1 VRRRSDFAT
10 FADLLRTRARETPD
24 GLAYV
29 FLQDGEK
36 ETERLTFAELD
47 ARARALAAWLE
58 RRQPAGERAL
68 LLYPPGLD
76 FVAAFF
82 GCLYAGAVAVPSY
95 PPAPVRPGRG
105 QPRLRAIVEDAAPR
119 FVLTTAG
126 LAPRLDALAEE
137 MPGLGAAERLSAEDV
152 PAGLAEEWILP
163 PITSDTIAFLQYTS
177 GSTSDPKGVM
187 VSHGNLLHNEE
198 VIRAACGH
206 DERSTF
212 VSWLPMYHDMG
223 LIGGVLQPLYTGAA
237 CVLMAPVAFL
247 QRPVRWLR
255 AISRWRAHTSGAP
268 DFAYDLCVRKIP
280 PEQRAEL
287 DLSSW
292 RIAFDGSEPVR
303 ARTLATFSEA
313 FSPCGFQKSAFFPCY
328 GLAEATLIV
337 SGEARAEGP
346 RVAADADGA
355 RLRVGCG
362 PVGLDLAVAIADPER
377 PEELPPGAE
386 GEIWVAGPSVAR
398 GYWNQPELSEQ
409 TFGARLPGREERFL
423 RTGDLGFLRDGQLFV
438 TGRLKD
444 LIIVRGRNHYPQ
456 DLELTA
462 ADSHPALRGGA
473 GAAFAVETEHGEAV
487 VVVQEVDVRRR
498 LDVGEILNEALGAVR
513 QALAEEHE
521 LPVQAVLL
529 VRPGGV
535 PKTTS
540 GKVQR
545 ALCKRQFLE
554 GLLEPLAEWRA
565 GMAGDP
571 LPEMEDEA
579 PDTPESRAA
588 WLRRRVAAKLGIDE
602 NDLDPAV
609 PLTRYGLDSLA
620 AVELAHEIETGLG
633 VELPL
638 AFLLEGRS
646 LESLAADLPLAQV
659 GGGRVG
665 EGARG
670 EGLSPGERAL
680 WFLQRLDPA
689 SPAYHIAG
697 AARIAGPVGDE
708 ALRNAF
714 QRLVDRHPALRTT
727 FFVRDGEPVR
737 RVHPEAVADFALED
751 AAGLSPQELA
761 ERMDAEIFRPFDL
774 VAGPLLRVRI
784 LRRDPAE
791 RILILA
797 IHHIVADFWSLA
809 LMLRELGG
817 PHPPGPPLPS
827 PSRPPGEGGMEDPFA
842 FWQERLAGFPLVLEL
857 PVDQPRRPW
866 PAHRAMSV
874 PFTLPEGTAEALRA
888 LGRERGATLFTVLLA
903 AFQALLH
910 RVTGEERLLVGAPT
924 AGRSRAALAEQVGYF
939 VNPVVLP
946 SEAVDDPSFA
956 ALLAAARRTVLDVFA
971 HEVPFPELV
980 ERLQPERDPGRT
992 PLFQV
997 AFVLQKAPR
1006 KDEEGL
1012 ATFALNL
1019 SDGRLTLG
1027 GLALESISLP
1037 RLPGQFD
1044 LTLVAAEIEGTVHLS
1059 FFYDVELFDRTTL
1072 VRLAGHLRHLAAAVA
1087 ARSDLRL
1094 SEIPLWSEAERW
1106 QVVGE
1111 WNDTAAPVSSVLIHE
1126 RVAARA
1132 AAAPE
1137 AIAVGHGER
1146 ILTYRELTRRAWGL
1160 AWRLRAL
1167 GVGPEV
1173 RVAVL
1178 AERRPGMIVA
1188 SLAVLAAGGA
1198 YVPLDPMAPPERLVR
1213 LMRDSDARVLLTER
1227 EPGRGLLAIS
1237 EMGSLPATGAAVV
1250 VMEEVLDTAEEPP
1263 AVRVGL
1269 QNLAYIMYTSGSTGE
1284 PKGVVTEHAAMVS
1297 FVDGYIAETNLG
1309 PVDVSGQLSG
1319 LAFDGSV
1326 MDTWPAL
1333 TVGGSV
1339 RLPSEET
1346 RVTPERLRD
1355 WMVAEGIT
1363 VCFLPTPLFEAML
1376 GLAWPAPGEGRTPRL
1391 LLVGG
1396 ARLRSRPAPDLP
1408 FILVNVYGPTETT
1421 VLATGGR
1428 VTPAGVPGCPERM
1441 PALGRPMPAMRIYL
1455 LDTRLQPVPV
1465 GSPGELCL
1473 TGGLA
1478 RGYLAQPAQTAE
1490 RFLPN
1495 PFGLPGTR
1503 LYRSGDLA
1511 RWLPDGKLEFLGRTD
1526 HQVKVR
1532 GFRIEPG
1539 EVERTLTQ
1547 HPTVHEA
1554 LVLPADDG
1562 AGDNRLVAFVAPPLE
1577 GSVEPAVLRAF
1588 LTAKLP
1594 QFMIPSVFT
1603 VLPALPRTVNG
1614 KIDRRALEV
1623 LARQAGG
1630 AETEAAAP
1638 RDPLEEVLAGLW
1650 AEVLG
1655 AQRVGIHDDFFAL
1668 GGHSLLG
1675 ARLVSSIQ
1683 AACGFEVSLRTLFEA
1698 PTVARLAETLSAEGA
1713 VRRGREPIPKVSRGG
1728 VLPLSFGQERLWF
1741 LDRLQPGGAAYNV
1754 PLDLRL
1760 TGRLSVPV
1768 LARSLEEIVRRHEA
1782 LRTSFPE
1789 IDGRPVQSIHP
1800 PADFELQ
1807 SIDLAGL
1814 PVEGMTAE
1822 VDRIAQEAARRPFDL
1837 ENGPL
1842 LRATLLRRGAADH
1855 HLLLVLH
1862 HIVSDGASLQVLLTE
1877 LADGLAGRPAP
1888 PRGLAIQPADVAAWE
1903 RTALTGEALAPGLTF
1918 WAEQLAGAPALELP
1932 GDRPRPAAQ
1941 TERGSIRG
1949 LELPADLAA
1958 DLTAL
1963 ARRERVTPFMLF
1975 LAAFE
1980 ILLARW
1986 SGQDDFVI
1994 GTPVAH
2000 RGRPELEPLIGLL
2013 VGSVALRVPLAGD
2026 PVGIDLLGRVRRVT
2040 LEAFQHAGVPFEKIV
2055 ERLQPERSLSRNP
2068 IFQTL
2073 FTLQPEV
2080 PSRLELPELT
2090 LEARAIENGT
2100 AKFDLSL
2107 FVRESEGS
2115 WILTLEHSRDLF
2127 ETTTADRLL
2136 DGFTRLLAGLAAAP
2150 ESRISALPL
2159 LSETERSQLL
2169 EWSRGAEPE
2178 PAAAT
2183 LHGLVAAQAAR
2194 TPDAVALIWQTE
2206 RLTYRQLWDRVET
2219 LAGRL
2224 REQGA
2229 GPEMVIGVRLPR
2241 TPELI
2246 VALLAVLES
2255 GAAYLPI
2262 DPTYPTDR
2270 SDFLVTDAGAAVVI
2284 GSPLPLTPSPVR
2296 APSLPP
2302 RTGEGEAAG
2311 GSLAYIIYTSG
2322 STGRPKGVAIEHASA
2337 VRLVGWAG
2345 EAFTRDELAGVLA
2358 STSVS
2363 FDLSVFEIFVPLAWG
2378 GTVILA
2384 DDVLALPSLPA
2395 AGEVTLI
2402 NTVPSAMAALL
2413 ELLGGGALLPLEGG
2427 GSVCLAG
2434 EPLRRT
2440 LVDRLYA
2447 AGARRVFNLYG
2458 PSEDTTYSTG
2468 ALIERDE
2475 PEEPTI
2481 GGPVAGSRACVVDG
2495 ALGLVPL
2502 GVTGELCLGGGGLAR
2517 GYLGRPEL
2525 TAERFVPDPFGA
2537 TGGRLYRTGDR
2548 VRRRM
2553 DGSLVYLGRFDHQVK
2568 IRGFRI
2574 EPGEIETALLAIPGV
2589 MAAAVVPAPCGDRL
2603 VAFAVPRPGEA
2614 LDGGSLREALRGRL
2628 PAQLVPA
2635 SVMIQEALPRT
2646 PNGKVDRAA
2655 LVRLAEPGKA
2665 TGDGFVPPRG
2675 PVEEL
2680 LAGLFAELLG
2690 GDLGGQVGA
2699 HDDFFALGGHSLLA
2713 TRVVSRV
2720 RAVLG
2725 AELPLRAVF
2734 EAPTVAGLARR
2745 VEAVRHAVPDLQ
2757 EPLVAVPRAGDLPL
2771 SFAQQR
2777 LWFLHRLD
2785 PASAAYHIPAA
2796 LHLAGRLDAAALER
2810 TLQLVTERH
2819 EALRTTFTLSGEE
2832 PVQRIA
2838 AAPDLRLPV
2847 VDLAVLPEE
2856 LRRETADRIAV
2867 AEGRRAF
2874 DLERGPLLRARL
2886 VRLAPEEHILAVCFH
2901 HIIADGWSFGVLLRE
2916 IAALYP
2922 PLAAGEVPAPLPPL
2936 PVQVADFAVWQR
2948 RWLQGDALRSRLAWW
2963 EERLAGSEPALNLP
2977 TDRPRPARP
2986 PERGRTLRFRLGAAR
3001 TAAVEAVA
3009 RREGATPFMV
3019 LLAAW
3024 QAFLQ
3029 RITGQDDISVGSP
3042 IANRNR
3048 AETEGLIGYFVNTL
3062 VLRAR
3067 ITGSETF
3074 RALLAQVRETA
3085 LGAYDHQDLPFEL
3098 LVEALRPGRDAGL
3111 APLTQVLFVLQ
3122 NAIGLR
3128 RGRPHLELPGLR
3140 LALLLVDI
3148 GAPKLDLALALEP
3161 DGDELAAALEY
3172 PLELFDPPTLER
3184 WAGSFDR
3191 LLAGALADSDLPLSR
3206 LPLLGAAELQQIVAE
3221 WNPVPEAEPETPES
3235 ASPLLHERFAAWAAR
3250 TPDASA
3256 VSFERE
3262 TLTYRELDRR
3272 ANQLAHHLVAAG
3284 VQPGARVG
3292 LWLERS
3298 VEVLVGLLG
3307 ILKAGAAWVPLDSNY
3322 PPARLAAMAADA
3334 GLGALVTT
3342 ASLAAAL
3349 STLDDLEGALPR
3361 ETVRVL
3367 LDADRAA
3374 LERRPGTPLDIP
3386 LPGNALAYVIYTS
3399 GSTGRPKGVA
3409 CHHAGVIN
3417 LIADLS
3423 RWPLPPGAAGSLFAS
3438 LSFDPS
3444 VYEIF
3449 SMLLN
3454 GGRLEVAPERVRGS
3468 GRWYGEWLRE
3478 RRLENVFVPPAMLAD
3493 LRDVMA
3499 EGGVRIRRLLV
3510 GIEPIAEPLLAAM
3523 TELSP
3528 GLVVLNGYGPTETT
3542 VVVTEYPVTGRTAAE
3557 RNDRNTPIGRPV
3569 LNMRAYLLGGEL
3581 DPVPVGVPGELYA
3594 AGPQVAWG
3602 YLGRPDLTAERFLPD
3617 PCAESPGERMYRTG
3631 DLARWLPDGQ
3641 LTFGGRRDR
3650 QVKVRGVRVEP
3661 GEIEA
3666 ALRGVPGVRD
3676 CLVAPRLDP
3685 RGERRLV
3692 AWVVGEP
3699 AAPRDA
3705 LREQLRSRLPEVM
3718 VPAAFVHLDALPLTS
3733 NGKVDRAA
3741 LPDPDWQRP
3750 ELRGERVAP
3759 RTPVEETLA
3768 GIWQDLLGVAPI
3780 GIHDSFFDLGG
3791 HSLKAGQLVLRVRD
3805 QLGVELPVR
3814 TVFEA
3819 PSVAELAVAVG
3830 RQLLAETAPPAR
3842 RIARRERPEEPAPL
3856 SFGQQQLW
3864 FMEQMSPGSA
3874 VYNLPAAVR
3883 CAGNLRIDVLER
3895 CLAEIERRHE
3905 ALRTRFPV
3913 LDGRPVQVIVP
3924 PRSWRLAVRDLTD
3937 LPEPDREREA
3947 DRLAA
3952 EEARRPFD
3960 LASGRLLR
3968 AGLLRL
3974 APRRHVLLLTLH
3986 HLGSDAWSAGLLIRE
4001 LAQLYEAF
4009 AADRQS
4015 PLPEP
4020 AIQYAD
4026 FAAWQRERLQGET
4039 LDRLLAFWRHSLG
4052 NDRNERNGRAGFE
4065 LPADHPRPAVQTFRG
4080 AVQRVEIDAATA
4092 GALRRLAAAE
4102 GTSLFAAALTVFC
4115 ALLVRWSGQ
4124 DDLRLGTAAASRPDL
4139 ALERLL
4145 GLFINTVVLRAD
4157 LAGDPTFRAALATL
4171 RETTLGAFSH
4181 AELPFQQLVEALQPE
4196 RDLSRSPLFQVF
4208 FSLTA
4213 EPLSTLELPDLT
4225 MQPLE
4230 VHTGATEFDLAVYLT
4245 ESPAGVGG
4253 WIDYNADLFTPATL
4267 ERFAD
4272 RFAAFAAAA
4281 AADPD
4286 RRLSELPLLPE
4297 ADARLLAMWSGT
4309 DFPLSRGRGGCVGE
4323 GAGGEGLCLHEM
4335 FAAQAAGTPDA
4346 PAAVHRD
4353 RAWTY
4358 RELAGHAAALASRLR
4373 ALGVEPGDRVGV
4385 CAERSLPML
4394 AALLGVLETGAAY
4407 VPLDPS
4413 YPEARLAAMLADSG
4427 AAALVVHGER
4437 AERLAVGWG
4446 GVVVMTEDS
4455 NAAPLGPH
4463 PLPPLP
4469 SPPLPPGE
4477 GGKASHLLP
4486 LETGVRHPGGKAA
4499 NDGRLPPGA
4508 PAYVLYTS
4516 GSTGAPKGVVVSH
4529 RNVAGFFA
4537 AMDEVLGTEP
4547 GAWLAVTSISFDIS
4561 VLELLWTVTRG
4572 WKVVIQ
4578 DDAGSY
4584 LATAPRADRRP
4595 IDFSLF
4601 YFADSSDAAAGDK
4614 YRLLLD
4620 GARFADENGFKAV
4633 WTPERHFHAFG
4644 GLYPNPSVTGA
4655 AVAAVTRRVEIRA
4668 GSVVLPLHDPV
4679 RVAEE
4684 WAVVDNLSGG
4694 RAGISFA
4701 SGWHAGDFV
4710 FAPDHFADRHAVM
4723 FREIE
4728 TVRALWR
4735 GEAVRRRAGAGQ
4747 EVDVRI
4753 LPRPVQPELPVWV
4766 TAAGSPATFR
4776 SAGTIGAHVLT
4787 HLLGQ
4792 TAAEVGAK
4800 IAIYRA
4806 AWKAAGHPGEG
4817 TVTLMLHTFVG
4828 ADDATVRDIVRG
4840 PFTAYLRS
4848 SYGLVEAFASSLSL
4862 VTENL
4867 SEVDRD
4873 ALLEHAFDRYFETS
4887 GLFGSPATCLRLID
4901 RLRALGVDEIGC
4913 LIDFGIDIEITLA
4926 GLRDLAALR
4935 ATVARQTGG
4944 EAEDFSLPAQIARHG
4959 VTHLQCTPSLAGL
4972 LAADPATLAGLA
4984 PLKTLLL
4991 GGEALPAP
4999 LAARLHEALPATI
5012 HNMYGPTETTI
5023 WSLTQEVKAEDR
5035 IAIGRPLANNTVHV
5049 LDRFLQPVPPGVPG
5063 EICLGGDAVSLGYWN
5078 APERTAERFVPDPFV
5093 DAEKTPHPRPLSHLP
5108 PTPPP
5113 GEGRQA
5119 ARDSELFSPLPGIGR
5134 VGDGRGAGGEV
5145 LGAGTVRLGVS
5156 GSGVRLYRTGD
5167 LGRFRPDGS
5176 MDFLGRVDHQVK
5188 VRGHRIEL
5196 GEIEA
5201 ALRAA
5206 PGVRDA
5212 VVVARDASGDHRL
5225 AAYVVPAA
5233 GRAEALRPRGELA
5246 AGRPRF
5252 ALPNGMT
5259 VTYVTEFQVANGYQ
5273 EIFEDEIYLRHGI
5286 TLPDG
5291 ACVLDV
5297 GANIGFFS
5305 LFVHQRSQGARVFAF
5320 EPFPATFE
5328 ALRGNVELYGLD
5340 VRLFNR
5346 GVAERPGQAEFTF
5359 YPNAPGLSGRFA
5371 GTAEDL
5377 AENRS
5382 LVLDWLERSGAGS
5395 SITPEQID
5403 EAIRDHLRTEVFP
5416 VELVSLSDV
5425 IREQGIE
5432 RIDLLKVDAEKSEA
5446 DILAGLRDEDW
5457 AKIGQV
5463 VLEVHSDELLEK
5475 VSGMLRA
5482 HGFEIAVDDFAVAA
5496 ERNGQEA
5503 VRVTMVYAIAQSQ
5516 VRDPAA
5522 VSDGPVTASTLRRWL
5537 GERLP
5542 EPMIPADFVLL
5553 DALPLTGSGKV
5564 DRRALPAPES
5574 GGARFA
5580 AAYVAPRTSAEETIA
5595 AVWQSVLGRGR
5606 VGIDDNFFE
5615 VGGSSLLLV
5624 QIHARLREALGREVT
5639 MVQLFRH
5646 PTIRVLARFVSG
5658 ADGEAREPAAVAA
5671 AEERVRKAEAV
5682 RQTGAG
5688 AVDRQKQF
5696 LEERRKQR
5704 GAGRRPGGPR

>member
-1 VRRRSDFAT
+1 MRRRSDFAT
-10 FADLLRTRARETPD
+10 FADLLQTRARETPD

-29 FLQDGEK
+29 FLQDGE
-36 ETERLTFAELD
+36 EEAERLTFAELD
-47 ARARALAAWLE
+47 LRARALAAWLE
-58 RRQPAGERAL
+58 RRQPVGERAL
-68 LLYPPGLD
+68 LLFPPGLD

-126 LAPRLDALAEE
+126 LASRLDALAGE
-137 MPGLGAAERLSAEDV
+137 MPGLGAAERLITEEV
-152 PAGLAEEWILP
+152 PAGLADTWDP
-163 PITSDTIAFLQYTS
+163 PAITSDTIAFLQYTS

-280 PEQRAEL
+280 PAQRADL

-303 ARTLATFSEA
+303 ARTLAAFTEA
-313 FSPCGFQKSAFFPCY
+313 FSPCGFRSSAFFPCY

-346 RVAADADGA
+346 LVEPPRQHVA
-355 RLRVGCG
+355 CG
-362 PVGLDLAVAIADPER
+362 PVGLGLDVSIVDPER
-377 PEELPPGAE
+377 LEPVPPGAE

-409 TFGARLPGREERFL
+409 TFGARLAGREERFL
-423 RTGDLGFLRDGQLFV
+423 RTGDLGFLRDGRLFV

-462 ADSHPALRGGA
+462 ADSHQTLRGGA
-473 GAAFAVETEHGEAV
+473 GAAFAVDTEHGEAV

-498 LDVGEILNEALGAVR
+498 PDSGKILNEALGAVR

-521 LPVQAVLL
+521 LPVQAILL

-565 GMAGDP
+565 GVAGDL
-571 LPEMEDEA
+571 LPETEDA
-579 PDTPESRAA
+579 TPDTPESRAA
-588 WLRRRVAAKLGIDE
+588 WLRRRVAAKLGLAEKDI
-602 NDLDPAV
+602 DPAA
-609 PLTRYGLDSLA
+609 PLTRYGLDSLT

-633 VELPL
+633 VEIPL
-638 AFLLEGRS
+638 ATLLEGRS
-646 LESLAADLPLAQV
+646 LESLAADLPLSRAEE
-659 GGGRVG
+659 GVG
-665 EGARG
+665 EGAGG

-697 AARIAGPVGDE
+697 AARLNGEVDE
-708 ALRNAF
+708 DALRSAF

-737 RVHPEAVADFALED
+737 RIHPEATADFQTED
-751 AAGLSPQELA
+751 AASWRPEELA
-761 ERMDAEIFRPFDL
+761 ERIDAEIFLPFDL
-774 VAGPLLRVRI
+774 TAGPLLRVRI
-784 LRRDPAE
+784 LRRGPAE
-791 RILILA
+791 RILVLG

-817 PHPPGPPLPS
+817 PHPPDPPLPS
-827 PSRPPGEGGMEDPFA
+827 PSRPPGEGGTEDAFA
-842 FWQERLAGFPLVLEL
+842 FWQERLADFPFVLEL
-857 PVDQPRRPW
+857 PLDHPRRAW
-866 PAHRAMSV
+866 PAHRAASV
-874 PFTLPEGTAEALRA
+874 PFALQEGTAELLKA
-888 LGRERGATLFTVLLA
+888 LGRERGPTLFTVLLA
-903 AFQALLH
+903 TFQALLH

-924 AGRSRAALAEQVGYF
+924 SGRSRAASAEQVGYF

-946 SEAVDDPSFA
+946 SEAVDDPSFVDF
-956 ALLAAARRTVLDVFA
+956 LAAARRTVLDAFA
-971 HEVPFPELV
+971 HEVPFPALV

-992 PLFQV
+992 PLFQA
-997 AFVLQKAPR
+997 AFVLQKALR
-1006 KDEEGL
+1006 KEEGL
-1012 ATFALNL
+1012 AAFALNL
-1019 SDGRLTLG
+1019 PDGRLTLE

-1044 LTLVAAEIEGTVHLS
+1044 LTLVAAEIGGTVHLS

-1072 VRLAGHLRHLAAAVA
+1072 ERLAGHLRHLAAAVA
-1087 ARSDLRL
+1087 ARPDLRL

-1111 WNDTAAPVSSVLIHE
+1111 WNDTAAPVSCVLIHE

-1132 AAAPE
+1132 AAALE
-1137 AIAVGHGER
+1137 AIAIGHGER
-1146 ILTYRELTRRAWGL
+1146 MWTYRELTRRAWGL

-1178 AERRPGMIVA
+1178 TERRPEMVVG

-1198 YVPLDPMAPPERLVR
+1198 YVPLDPAAPPERLAR
-1213 LMRDSDARVLLTER
+1213 LMRDSGARVLLTER
-1227 EPGRGLLAIS
+1227 EPGRGLLA
-1237 EMGSLPATGAAVV
+1237 LPAMSESGAATV
-1250 VMEEVLDTAEEPP
+1250 VMEEVPDTAEEPP
-1263 AVRVGL
+1263 SVRVGR

-1284 PKGVVTEHAAMVS
+1284 PKGVETEHAAMVS

-1326 MDTWPAL
+1326 MDMWPAL

-1339 RLPSEET
+1339 RLPDEET
-1346 RVTPERLRD
+1346 RVTPDRLRD

-1396 ARLRSRPAPDLP
+1396 ARLRLRPEPDLP
-1408 FILVNVYGPTETT
+1408 FSLVNVYGPTETT

-1428 VTPAGVPGCPERM
+1428 VTPAGAPGCPERM

-1539 EVERTLTQ
+1539 EIERTLTR
-1547 HPTVHEA
+1547 HAAVREA
-1554 LVLPADDG
+1554 LVLAADDG
-1562 AGDNRLVAFVAPPLE
+1562 AGGKRLVAFVAPPLA
-1577 GSVEPAVLRAF
+1577 GSAEPAALRAY

-1594 QFMIPSVFT
+1594 QFMIPSVFV
-1603 VLPALPRTVNG
+1603 VLPGLPRTVNG
-1614 KIDRRALEV
+1614 KIDRRALEA
-1623 LARQAGG
+1623 LAQQAGG

-1650 AEVLG
+1650 AEVLEVP
-1655 AQRVGIHDDFFAL
+1655 RVGIHDDFFAL

-1675 ARLVSSIQ
+1675 ARLISSIHT
-1683 AACGFEVSLRTLFEA
+1683 ACGFEVPLRMLFEA
-1698 PTVARLAETLSAEGA
+1698 PTVARLAEALSAEGTL
-1713 VRRGREPIPKVSRGG
+1713 RRGREPIPRTRREG

-1760 TGRLSVPV
+1760 TGRLVVPI
-1768 LARSLEEIVRRHEA
+1768 LARSLEGIVRRHEA

-1800 PADFELQ
+1800 PGAFMLP

-1814 PVEGMTAE
+1814 PADVLAAE
-1822 VDRIAQEAARRPFDL
+1822 ADRIAQEAARRTFDL

-1842 LRATLLRRGAADH
+1842 LRATLLRCGAADH

-1862 HIVSDGASLQVLLTE
+1862 HIVSDGASLQILLPE
-1877 LADGLAGRPAP
+1877 LADGLAGRSSPLSE
-1888 PRGLAIQPADVAAWE
+1888 LAVQPADVAAWE
-1903 RTALTGEALAPGLTF
+1903 RSALTGEALAPGLAF
-1918 WAEQLAGAPALELP
+1918 WAGQLAGAPALELP
-1932 GDRPRPAAQ
+1932 ADRPRPAAQ
-1941 TERGSIRG
+1941 TEHGG
-1949 LELPADLAA
+1949 LRSRELPADLAA

-2013 VGSVALRVPLAGD
+2013 VGSVALRIPLAGD
-2026 PVGIDLLGRVRRVT
+2026 PDGRELLGRVRRVT
-2040 LEAFQHAGVPFEKIV
+2040 LEAFHHAGVPFEKIV

-2073 FTLQPEV
+2073 FTVQPEV

-2107 FVRESEGS
+2107 FVRESQGT
-2115 WILTLEHSRDLF
+2115 WIVTLEHSRDLF
-2127 ETTTADRLL
+2127 EATTAERLL
-2136 DGFTRLLAGLAAAP
+2136 AGFARLLAGLAATP
-2150 ESRISALPL
+2150 ESRISDLPL

-2183 LHGLVAAQAAR
+2183 LHGLAAAQVER
-2194 TPDAVALIWQTE
+2194 TPDAVAVIWQTE

-2229 GPEMVIGVRLPR
+2229 GPEQVIGVRLPR

-2255 GAAYLPI
+2255 GAAYLPL
-2262 DPTYPTDR
+2262 DPAYPEER
-2270 SDFLVTDAGAAVVI
+2270 LAFLVEDAGAAVVI
-2284 GSPLPLTPSPVR
+2284 GKAAHPGPLPLTPSPVR
-2296 APSLPP
+2296 AHSLPP
-2302 RTGEGEAAG
+2302 RTGVGEATG

-2337 VRLVGWAG
+2337 VRLVAWAG
-2345 EAFTRDELAGVLA
+2345 ATFTRDELAGVLA

-2363 FDLSVFEIFVPLAWG
+2363 FDLSVFEIFAPLAWG

-2384 DDVLALPSLPA
+2384 DDALAFPSLPSA
-2395 AGEVTLI
+2395 EEVTLI

-2413 ELLGGGALLPLEGG
+2413 ELWGGGAPLPLGVGGWGTRGG
-2427 GSVCLAG
+2427 GDGGGGGWAAPTVCLAG

-2481 GGPVAGSRACVVDG
+2481 GGPVAGSRAYVVDG

-2502 GVTGELCLGGGGLAR
+2502 GVAGELCLGGGGLAR

-2548 VRRRM
+2548 VRRRA
-2553 DGSLVYLGRFDHQVK
+2553 DGALMYLGRFDHQVK

-2589 MAAAVVPAPCGDRL
+2589 MAAAVVPAPGGDRL
-2603 VAFAVPRPGEA
+2603 AAFAVPRTGEA
-2614 LDGGSLREALRGRL
+2614 LDGGSLREVLRGRL

-2635 SVMIQEALPRT
+2635 SVMLLETLPLT
-2646 PNGKVDRAA
+2646 PNGKIDRTA
-2655 LVRLAEPGKA
+2655 LARLAEPGKA
-2665 TGDGFVPPRG
+2665 SGGGFVPPRG

-2690 GDLGGQVGA
+2690 SDPGGQVGA

-2734 EAPTVAGLARR
+2734 EAPTVAGLALR
-2745 VEAVRHAVPDLQ
+2745 VEAARHAVPDLQ
-2757 EPLVAVPRAGDLPL
+2757 EPLVALSRLSHLSHLSQISRGGDLPL

-2810 TLQLVTERH
+2810 TLELVTERH

-2847 VDLAVLPEE
+2847 VDLSALPAE
-2856 LRRETADRIAV
+2856 LRREAADRIAV

-2874 DLERGPLLRARL
+2874 DLERGPLLRALL

-2916 IAALYP
+2916 IGALYP
-2922 PLAAGEVPAPLPPL
+2922 LLAAGEVPAPLPPL

-2986 PERGRTLRFRLGAAR
+2986 PEWGRTLRFRLGAAR

-3048 AETEGLIGYFVNTL
+3048 AEIEGLIGYFVNTL

-3067 ITGSETF
+3067 ITGTETF
-3074 RALLAQVRETA
+3074 RGLLAQVRETA

-3122 NAIGLR
+3122 NAGIGS
-3128 RGRPHLELPGLR
+3128 RGGPRLELPGLR
-3140 LALLLVDI
+3140 LALLPVDI

-3172 PLELFDPPTLER
+3172 PLELFDPPTLAR

-3191 LLAGALADSDLPLSR
+3191 LLAGALADSDLPLGR
-3206 LPLLGAAELQQIVAE
+3206 LPLLGAAELHQIVAE
-3221 WNPVPEAEPETPES
+3221 WNPVPESEPETPES

-3250 TPDASA
+3250 TPDAPA

-3284 VQPGARVG
+3284 VVPGARVG

-3298 VEVLVGLLG
+3298 VEVLVGILG

-3322 PPARLAAMAADA
+3322 PLARLAAMAADA

-3349 STLDDLEGALPR
+3349 STLDDAEEALPR

-3374 LERRPGTPLDIP
+3374 IERRPGTPLDLP

-3417 LIADLS
+3417 LIADLA

-3478 RRLENVFVPPAMLAD
+3478 RRLENVFVPPTMLAD

-3542 VVVTEYPVTGRTAAE
+3542 VVVTEYPVTGRVAAE
-3557 RNDRNTPIGRPV
+3557 RNERNTPIGRPV
-3569 LNMRAYLLGGEL
+3569 LNMRAYLLGREL

-3617 PCAESPGERMYRTG
+3617 PCAGSPGERMYRTG

-3666 ALRGVPGVRD
+3666 ALRGAPGVRD

-3692 AWVVGEP
+3692 AWVVGKP

-3705 LREQLRSRLPEVM
+3705 LRDHLRSRLPEVM

-3750 ELRGERVAP
+3750 ELRGERVTP

-3830 RQLLAETAPPAR
+3830 RQLLAETAPPAQ
-3842 RIARRERPEEPAPL
+3842 RITRRERPEEPAPL

-3883 CAGNLRIDVLER
+3883 CAGDLRIHVLER

-3952 EEARRPFD
+3952 AEARRPFD

-4001 LAQLYEAF
+4001 LAQLYAAFF
-4009 AADRQS
+4009 AADRRS

-4039 LDRLLAFWRHSLG
+4039 LDRLLAFWRQSLG
-4052 NDRNERNGRAGFE
+4052 NDRNERNERAGFE
-4065 LPADHPRPAVQTFRG
+4065 LPTDHPRPAVQTFRG

-4092 GALRRLAAAE
+4092 GGLRRLAAAE

-4124 DDLRLGTAAASRPDL
+4124 DDLRVGTAAASRPDL
-4139 ALERLL
+4139 ALEGLL

-4208 FSLTA
+4208 FSLTT

-4286 RRLSELPLLPE
+4286 RRISELPLLSE
-4297 ADARLLAMWSGT
+4297 ADAGLLEGWS
-4309 DFPLSRGRGGCVGE
+4309 E
-4323 GAGGEGLCLHEM
+4323 AGAAQPSADRCLHEM
-4335 FAAQAAGTPDA
+4335 FAAQAARTPDA

-4358 RELAGHAAALASRLR
+4358 RELAGHAAALAGRLR

-4446 GVVVMTEDS
+4446 GVVVMAEEKD
-4455 NAAPLGPH
+4455 PKDLKD
-4463 PLPPLP
+4463 L
-4469 SPPLPPGE
+4469 
-4477 GGKASHLLP
+4477 
-4486 LETGVRHPGGKAA
+4486 RDI
-4499 NDGRLPPGA
+4499 NDGRLTAGA
-4508 PAYVLYTS
+4508 TAYVLYTS

-4529 RNVAGFFA
+4529 RNVAGFFT
-4537 AMDEVLGTEP
+4537 AMDEVLGTEA

-4601 YFADSSDAAAGDK
+4601 YFADASAAAAGDK
-4614 YRLLLD
+4614 YRLLLE
-4620 GARFADENGFKAV
+4620 GARFADDNGFKAV

-4655 AVAAVTRRVEIRA
+4655 AVAAVTRRVAIRA

-4723 FREIE
+4723 FRGIE

-4747 EVDVRI
+4747 EVDVRV

-4792 TAAEVGAK
+4792 TAEEVGEK

-4806 AWKAAGHPGEG
+4806 ARKAAGHPGEG

-4848 SYGLVEAFASSLSL
+4848 SYGLVEILAGSLGL

-4867 SEVDRD
+4867 SEADRD

-4887 GLFGSPATCLRLID
+4887 GLFGSPATCLRTID

-4913 LIDFGIDIEITLA
+4913 LIDFGIDIETTLA
-4926 GLRDLAALR
+4926 GLRDLAVLR
-4935 ATVARQTGG
+4935 AMVERQTVG

-4984 PLKTLLL
+4984 PLRTLLL

-4999 LAARLHEALPATI
+4999 LAARLHEALPAAI

-5023 WSLTQEVKAEDR
+5023 WSLTQQVEAGEDR
-5035 IAIGRPLANNTVHV
+5035 IAIGRPLASNTVHV

-5078 APERTAERFVPDPFV
+5078 APERTAERFVPDPF
-5093 DAEKTPHPRPLSHLP
+5093 
-5108 PTPPP
+5108 
-5113 GEGRQA
+5113 
-5119 ARDSELFSPLPGIGR
+5119 
-5134 VGDGRGAGGEV
+5134 AGGE
-5145 LGAGTVRLGVS
+5145 
-5156 GSGVRLYRTGD
+5156 GVRLYRTGD

-5176 MDFLGRVDHQVK
+5176 LDFLGRVDHQVK

-5206 PGVRDA
+5206 PGVRDP
-5212 VVVARDASGDHRL
+5212 VVVARDASGGHRL
-5225 AAYVVPAA
+5225 AAYVVPTA

-5246 AGRPRF
+5246 AARPRF

-5305 LFVHQRSQGARVFAF
+5305 LFVHQRSKGARVFAF

-5377 AENRS
+5377 AENRA
-5382 LVLDWLERSGAGS
+5382 LVLDWLERSGAGA

-5416 VELVSLSDV
+5416 VELISLSDV

-5432 RIDLLKVDAEKSEA
+5432 KIDLLKVDAEKSEA

-5457 AKIGQV
+5457 AKIDQV

-5482 HGFEIAVDDFAVAA
+5482 HGFDIAVDDFAVAA
-5496 ERNGQEA
+5496 ERDGQEA

-5516 VRDPAA
+5516 VRDQAA
-5522 VSDGPVTASTLRRWL
+5522 ISAGPVTASTLRRWL

-5595 AVWQSVLGRGR
+5595 TVWQSVLGRDR

-5646 PTIRVLARFVSG
+5646 PTIRALARFVSG
-5658 ADGEAREPAAVAA
+5658 ADSETREPAATVAVTA

-5682 RQTGAG
+5682 RQTGTG
-5688 AVDRQKQF
+5688 AADRQKQF
-5696 LEERRKQR
+5696 LEERRKQKA
-5704 GAGRRPGGPR
+5704 AGRRPGGPR